1 MVSLALSGRKI
12 GLGLIGELAGNVTSH
27 HIDLL
32 SVSQDS
38 MRLEVT
44 CSD

>member
-1 MVSLALSGRKI
+1 MLTVSLALSGRKL
-12 GLGLIGELAGNVTSH
+12 GLGFGDELLEMSH

-38 MRLEVT
+38 MKLEVT